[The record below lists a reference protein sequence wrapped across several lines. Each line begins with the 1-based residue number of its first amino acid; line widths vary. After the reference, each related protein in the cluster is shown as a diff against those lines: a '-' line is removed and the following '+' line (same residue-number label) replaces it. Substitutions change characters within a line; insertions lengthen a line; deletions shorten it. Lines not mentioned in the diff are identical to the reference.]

1 MPWKIKDVEKH
12 HKGLSDKKKRQWV
25 AIANSAYESCLADG
39 GEEGSCAASA
49 IRQANGVVNANEE
62 METYT
67 QTTSDYTINYR
78 TYKGKK
84 HMVVPIVMMVEGVHN
99 GSHGPLLHKAED
111 LGRFP
116 VTWNGIPIM
125 IGHPTVEGVNVS
137 ANSPDILETSVGR
150 VFHSYMDNSHLKG
163 EAWLEENKLLD
174 ISPEAFTHIKEGK
187 HLDVSV
193 GVFTDEENTT
203 GVYTNSEG
211 KEEQYIAIAKNHRPD
226 HLALLPGEVGACS
239 WNDGCGVRTNKE
251 GGGKEEK
258 RKELGMSVSEF
269 YAIPREPASES
280 KLPIFDEA
288 HVRNAMAR
296 FNQLTDVTDEEKEK
310 AKKKILKKAKEFG
323 IDASEF
329 KEITGNAMNENDITL
344 IRKHTEERLL
354 EKIVDNKQGYQQ
366 LISAISSC
374 VYALDDEESYN
385 YVEEVFD
392 DYVIYRKQ
400 RKNGSND
407 SGYYRQTYEVKEDGT
422 VWLTGSPEQVS
433 KKVSYEKI
441 TTMKRTI
448 FNDNKEE
455 GDSKMADEKKPCCL
469 EKVVELI
476 GNELTQFT
484 EEDREW
490 LLELGEE
497 KLKKLTPKEL
507 PAVQVNVADYV
518 ERASIKTYEDV
529 LALAPDDVKE
539 QMQEG
544 LKLHNEHRNDL
555 IKEILENAEKDSW
568 TEDELKAYSTKM
580 LEKFAKQFKPVVD
593 YSGQGAGGV
602 LQKANENEEKLLP
615 IDVK

>member
-1 MPWKIKDVEKH
+1 LHFIAGIGKIIIFILIKLLNGKKHLILQCKKKEKKMPWKIKNVEEH

-25 AIANSAYESCLADG
+25 AVANSAYESCMADD
-39 GEEGSCAASA
+39 GEEKSCAASA

-67 QTTSDYTINYR
+67 QTTTDYTINYR

-84 HMVVPIVMMVEGVHN
+84 HVVVPVVMMVEGVHN

-111 LGRFP
+111 LGRYP
-116 VTWNGIPIM
+116 AAWNGIPVM

-150 VFHSYMDNSHLKG
+150 VFNSYMEDSRLKG

-174 ISPEAFTHIKEGK
+174 ASPDAFNYIKEGK

-193 GVFTDEENTT
+193 GVFTDEDKTT
-203 GVYTNSEG
+203 GIYTNSEG
-211 KEEQYIAIAKNHRPD
+211 KEEQYIAVAKNHRPD

-239 WNDGCGVRTNKE
+239 WKDGCGVRTNKE
-251 GGGKEEK
+251 GGEKENAVKEEK
-258 RKELGMSVSEF
+258 K
-269 YAIPREPASES
+269 
-280 KLPIFDEA
+280 
-288 HVRNAMAR
+288 
-296 FNQLTDVTDEEKEK
+296 
-310 AKKKILKKAKEFG
+310 
-323 IDASEF
+323 DASDF
-329 KEITGNAMNENDITL
+329 KEITGDTMNDESIVL
-344 IRKHTEERLL
+344 IRKYTEDKLL
-354 EKIVDNKQGYQQ
+354 EEIVDNKQGYQQ
-366 LISAISSC
+366 LISAVSSC

-385 YVEEVFD
+385 YIEEVYD

-400 RKNGSND
+400 GKNGSNEA
-407 SGYYRQTYEVKEDGT
+407 GWYRQTYEVKEDDT
-422 VWLTGSPEQVS
+422 VELTGSPEKVS

-448 FNDNKEE
+448 FNANKKGENE
-455 GDSKMADEKKPCCL
+455 MADDKKPCCL

-476 GNELTQFT
+476 GNKLTNLT

-490 LLELGEE
+490 LLELGAE
-497 KLKKLTPKEL
+497 KLEKLTPKE
-507 PAVQVNVADYV
+507 PQAVQVNTTDYV

-529 LALAPDDVKE
+529 LAIAPEDVKE

-544 LKLHNEHRNDL
+544 LELHNAHRTDL
-555 IKEILENAEKDSW
+555 IKGILENAEKDVW
-568 TEDELKAYSTKM
+568 TEDELKGYNTKM

-593 YSGQGAGGV
+593 YSGRGAGGGKV
-602 LQKANENEEKLLP
+602 EVGVNSEEKLLP
-615 IDVK
+615 PDVN